1 MPERPNLPPFKA
13 CLKNPTTCKVKEK
26 RLLSLSEILP
36 QSALKEKKKESMCMC
51 TGVFCPSYLM
61 WWRHGLV
68 PR

>member
-36 QSALKEKKKESMCMC
+36 QSALKEKKKKVCVC
-51 TGVFCPSYLM
+51 VQVYFAL
-61 WWRHGLV
+61 LI
-68 PR
+68 